1 MRNPFVLAN
10 WKMYKTPS
18 ETEELLSEILPAL
31 KGLSDVDVALAPSF
45 TSLPMAARML
55 AGSGVALAAQDCH
68 WEEEGPFTGQVSARM
83 LVELGCRYVV
93 LGHSECRH
101 HLGESDQRVNM
112 KARSA
117 LFWGLSPIICVGEKK
132 DERDSGHAEMVVEAQ
147 LNRCLDS
154 LHLTKGQ
161 RLLVAYEPVWS
172 IGTGH
177 MPTPSEVASVH
188 HIIRRTLVHVL
199 GDALGSAM
207 SILYGGSVTT
217 TSVRP
222 MMDLDVVDGVLVG
235 GASLRAESFLPLVEQ
250 VRAAGPQAA

>member
-1 MRNPFVLAN
+1 MRNPFILAN

-18 ETEELLSEILPAL
+18 ETEELLSEILPPLRATT
-31 KGLSDVDVALAPSF
+31 GVDVAIAPSF
-45 TSLPMAARML
+45 TSLPKAAGML
-55 AGSGVALAAQDCH
+55 AGTGVSLSAQDCH

-83 LVELGCRYVV
+83 LVELGCRYVL
-93 LGHSECRH
+93 LGHSECRQS
-101 HLGESDQRVNM
+101 GGDSDQRVNM

-117 LFWGLSPIICVGEKK
+117 MFWGLSPIICVGEKK

-154 LHLTKGQ
+154 LHVNKGQ
-161 RLLVAYEPVWS
+161 RLLIAYEPIWA

-177 MPTPSEVASVH
+177 MPTPSEVSSVH
-188 HIIRRTLVHVL
+188 HIIRRTLLHVF
-199 GDALGSAM
+199 GESLGSTM
-207 SILYGGSVTT
+207 PILYGGSVTT
-217 TSVRP
+217 TTVGP
-222 MMDLDVVDGVLVG
+222 MLALDVVDGVLVG